1 MDAVRSKAR
10 GRRSTAP
17 HTAAVPE
24 SSIRLAQGKV
34 TVKDVARAAGV
45 SVTTVSRVLN
55 NPDLVASDKQDAV
68 QRALQ
73 SLDYIPNQL
82 ARSLISRRSK
92 AIGLVVPTISNPV
105 FAPTIAAIERRLDA
119 AGYALL
125 IHCCERD
132 PARELAQVRALIERG
147 VDGLIITGSVH
158 VPELPAVL
166 ARNKLP
172 YVSQDVSRDQP
183 MGPSIAL
190 DNARAME
197 TAIDHLHQM
206 GHRDIAVLSGPI
218 HNTPPVGDRYLGAV
232 ARIRSLGLPLP
243 EDWLAV
249 AADYDS
255 LSIRMA
261 ARRLLEVAHRP
272 TAVACTGDILVL
284 GLVAEA
290 RAKGLSVPEDLSI
303 VGCGDTDMG
312 QYVDP
317 PLTTVAMP
325 FADMGEMAADSL
337 LSLLA
342 GEAPPPSTMVLPHRL
357 IGRQSVAAR

>member
-1 MDAVRSKAR
+1 VDTGGTNVKRLQREPSAPLPGKA
-10 GRRSTAP
+10 
-17 HTAAVPE
+17 
-24 SSIRLAQGKV
+24 

-45 SVTTVSRVLN
+45 SITTVSRVLN
-55 NPDLVASDKQDAV
+55 NPGLVALAKQDAV
-68 QRALQ
+68 QRALR

-132 PARELAQVRALIERG
+132 PERELVQVRALIERG
-147 VDGLIITGSVH
+147 VDGLIVTGSVH
-158 VPELPAVL
+158 VPELAAVL

-172 YVSQDVSRDQP
+172 YVSQDISRGLP
-183 MGPSIAL
+183 LGPSIAL
-190 DNARAME
+190 DNAGAME
-197 TAIDHLHQM
+197 TAVDHLHEM

-218 HNTPPVGDRYLGAV
+218 HNTPPVRDRYLGAV
-232 ARIRSLGLPLP
+232 ARIRNLRLSLRD
-243 EDWLAV
+243 DWRAV
-249 AADYDS
+249 ADDYDS
-255 LSIRMA
+255 SSIRAA
-261 ARRLLEVAHRP
+261 ARRLLDCEAGP

-290 RAKGLSVPEDLSI
+290 RAKGLGVPQDLSI

-325 FADMGEMAADSL
+325 FADMGEMAADNL
-337 LSLLA
+337 LALLA
-342 GEAPPPSTMVLPHRL
+342 GDSPPSMLVLPHNL
-357 IGRQSVAAR
+357 IVRQSVAPRRPHRFR